1 MGRCLFAFAV
11 VSLLYGQPMS
21 PETILIGRTR
31 YHMIETLRRIP
42 NYTCLETIERS
53 VRRSDSKRASI
64 VDALRLEVAIVDG
77 KELFSWPGER
87 QFKERDLRE
96 LAPGGA
102 IGNGNFALHAKS
114 VFGGSYVTFT
124 FRGREQRNGRDVAR
138 FDYDV
143 PQRFSGYQIRVGD
156 ASAVVAYHGQVVVD
170 SSSLDVIDL
179 EVVADDLP
187 PVLMLKRASDF
198 MHYGRQRIGEGDFLL
213 PISSEMSMV
222 GLDGAESRN
231 KVSFSGCRQYS
242 GDSVVRFD
250 EVEPTYGAIDA
261 PAVPRMPTELPAG
274 LLLEVSLDETFF
286 LEKAATGDPLQFTV
300 RSDSRRRKVTIV
312 PKGAKIR
319 ARVGDIDR
327 RAVRGYNSGVGIIL
341 VEIEHLG
348 QIVPLKATVEEGGS
362 ISGRT
367 GIYALMPANS
377 GRPAMVYIKS
387 TPPRL
392 PKGLLMQL
400 RVIR

>member
-1 MGRCLFAFAV
+1 MGRRLFALGV
-11 VSLLYGQPMS
+11 VSLLLGQPMS
-21 PETILIGRTR
+21 PESILIGRTR
-31 YHMIETLRRIP
+31 YHMMETLRRIP

-64 VDALRLEVAIVDG
+64 VDALRLEVAVVDG

-114 VFGGSYVTFT
+114 VFGGGSVTFK
-124 FRGREQRNGRDVAR
+124 FRGREQRGGREVVR

-143 PQRFSGYQIRVGD
+143 PQNFSGYQIRVGD

-170 SSSLDVIDL
+170 ANTLDVIDL

-187 PVLMLKRASDF
+187 PILMLQRASDF

-213 PISSEMSMV
+213 PLSSEMSMV
-222 GLDGAESRN
+222 GIDGAESRN

-250 EVEPTYGAIDA
+250 EVERTYGAVDA
-261 PAVPRMPTELPAG
+261 PTAPRIPTELPAE
-274 LLLEVSLDETFF
+274 LLIEGSLDETFV

-300 RSDSRRRKVTIV
+300 RSDARRRKVTII
-312 PKGAKIR
+312 PKGA
-319 ARVGDIDR
+319 
-327 RAVRGYNSGVGIIL
+327 
-341 VEIEHLG
+341 
-348 QIVPLKATVEEGGS
+348 
-362 ISGRT
+362 
-367 GIYALMPANS
+367 
-377 GRPAMVYIKS
+377 
-387 TPPRL
+387 
-392 PKGLLMQL
+392 
-400 RVIR
+400 

>member
-1 MGRCLFAFAV
+1 MGRSLFALGV
-11 VSLLYGQPMS
+11 VSLLLGQPMT
-21 PETILIGRTR
+21 PESILIGRAR

-53 VRRSDSKRASI
+53 TRRADSKRASI
-64 VDALRLEVAIVDG
+64 IDALRLEVAVVDG

-114 VFGGSYVTFT
+114 VFGGGYVTFK
-124 FRGREQRNGRDVAR
+124 FRGRELRNGREVAR

-143 PQRFSGYQIRVGD
+143 PQNFSGYQIRVGD
-156 ASAVVAYHGQVVVD
+156 ASAVVAYHGQVVID
-170 SSSLDVIDL
+170 ANTLDVIDL

-187 PVLMLKRASDF
+187 LILMLKRASDF
-198 MHYGRQRIGEGDFLL
+198 MHYGRQRIGDGDFLL
-213 PISSEMSMV
+213 PLSSEMSMV
-222 GLDGAESRN
+222 GIDGAESRN

-242 GDSVVRFD
+242 GESVVRFD
-250 EVEPTYGAIDA
+250 EVEPTYGDVAA
-261 PAVPRMPTELPAG
+261 PTVPRLPTELPAE
-274 LLLEVSLDETFF
+274 LLIEASLDESFL
-286 LEKAATGDPLQFTV
+286 LEKAATGDPLQLTV
-300 RSDSRRRKVTIV
+300 RSDARRRKVTIV

-341 VEIEHLG
+341 VEIEYQG
-348 QIVPLKATVEEGGS
+348 QIVPLKATVEEGGY
-362 ISGRT
+362 ISNRS
-367 GIYALMPANS
+367 GIYALMPTSA

-387 TPPRL
+387 TPARL
-392 PKGLLMQL
+392 PKGLLLQL

>member
-1 MGRCLFAFAV
+1 MGRCLFALGV
-11 VSLLYGQPMS
+11 VSLLCGQPMT
-21 PETILIGRTR
+21 PGTIVSGRTR
-31 YHMIETLRRIP
+31 YHMMETLRRIP

-64 VDALRLEVAIVDG
+64 VDALRLEVAVVDG

-124 FRGREQRNGRDVAR
+124 FRGREQRNGREVAR

-170 SSSLDVIDL
+170 AASLDVIDL

-198 MHYGRQRIGEGDFLL
+198 MHYGRQRIGDGDFLL
-213 PISSEMSMV
+213 PLSSEMSMV

-231 KVSFSGCRQYS
+231 KVSFSACRQYS

-261 PAVPRMPTELPAG
+261 PAARRMPTELPAE
-274 LLLEVSLDETFF
+274 LLIEVSLDETFF

-392 PKGLLMQL
+392 PKGLLLQL
-400 RVIR
+400 RVIP